1 MTVTQNVIFIAQEN
15 VAETAEFA
23 SPPQPEV
30 TDVQPVNA
38 DAENP
43 PSGDAVTEESPSQPV
58 DEVSPKGGVAEAAS
72 VVAEGDGTGQIQGE
86 GEGGEGEKPDVEDEA
101 KPAQEGQDNF
111 EVSCFCCPSFPV
123 FSKGQSNGLKLIYF
137 GQIFTKWTLKE
148 QTLTLFSVCP
158 IELKRVKRIEAQV
171 TQAL

>member
-15 VAETAEFA
+15 VAETAEVA

-30 TDVQPVNA
+30 TDAQPVNA

-58 DEVSPKGGVAEAAS
+58 DEVSPEGGVAEAG

-86 GEGGEGEKPDVEDEA
+86 GEGGEGEKPVVEDEA
-101 KPAQEGQDNF
+101 KQAQEGQDNF

-123 FSKGQSNGLKLIYF
+123 FSKGQSNAGFEPGRAIAPIPHCNWNCPFKKRPR
-137 GQIFTKWTLKE
+137 GQFVPFKI
-148 QTLTLFSVCP
+148 
-158 IELKRVKRIEAQV
+158 
-171 TQAL
+171 